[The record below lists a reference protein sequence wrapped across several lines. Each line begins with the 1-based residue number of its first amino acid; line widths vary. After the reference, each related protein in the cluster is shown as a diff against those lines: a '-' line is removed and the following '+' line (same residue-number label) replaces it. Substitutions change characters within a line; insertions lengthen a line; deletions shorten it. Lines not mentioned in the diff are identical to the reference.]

1 MCRILAKKK
10 YYAVKIGRSTGI
22 FDTWEKCKK
31 QIEGYSGAIYK
42 SFSNYEDA
50 EKFLNGN
57 EKNELKNNLIK
68 NSIKAYVDG
77 SYSETENKYS
87 YGCVILCNDET
98 IEFGGVDNNVDYVEM
113 KNVAGELLGSIESIK
128 WAKENNYDSITIY
141 HDYEGIERWA
151 NGNWKANKKGTIEY
165 VEFIEEYRKW
175 IEIDF
180 IKVKAHSG
188 EIYNEK
194 ADKIAKEFLTKNIQS
209 KSFKNTEVD
218 KQKYFEVFNKIMNSE
233 SKSKNII
240 NFKYN
245 GYLMSENKMKKF
257 VKEIWALDG
266 RDKNNIDMINL
277 CFNFKNSTLEW
288 SIKTKSG
295 ELEDFKFKI

>member
-10 YYAVKIGRSTGI
+10 YYAVKTGRSTGI

-233 SKSKNII
+233 PKSKNII

-245 GYLMSENKMKKF
+245 DYLMSENKLKKF

-266 RDKNNIDMINL
+266 RDKNDIDMINL